1 MGFDF
6 DKTYEWKDIP
16 LYFECVCGIFLQ
28 LMLLIAFIKD
38 PLKCFRNSAVY
49 LVANLSIVDMSVC
62 VRGLLTIVLDPETTS
77 MEYMNHSTVVA
88 SSIAMFSI
96 AVDRCLLVTHPI
108 KHRIFVSNKKMILWV
123 ALIWLL
129 SFTESIKQAIMN
141 GETSYDDL
149 VRVCFYLLIVMWT
162 LVFYTVT
169 LKSLKKQSNRLDQL
183 QNNNTAQEH
192 RAQKLRILNEKRFV
206 ETVIIIACIYFLT
219 ILPNALFTQFEVFRS
234 HEEEE
239 NTNGSLD
246 RTLFAIWIVN
256 FVINP
261 IIYIWRLPKY
271 RKTFCIIF
279 CCRKY
284 N

>member
-279 CCRKY
+279 CYRKY

>member
-28 LMLLIAFIKD
+28 LMLLIAFGKD

-49 LVANLSIVDMSVC
+49 LVANLSIVDLSVC
-62 VRGLLTIVLDPETTS
+62 VRGLLTIVLDPESIS

-88 SSIAMFSI
+88 SSITLFSV

-129 SFTESIKQAIMN
+129 SFVESIKQTIMN

-149 VRVCFYLLIVMWT
+149 VRGVFYLLIVMWT
-162 LVFYTVT
+162 FVFYAVT

-183 QNNNTAQEH
+183 QNNNTTQEY
-192 RAQKLRILNEKRFV
+192 RAQKLRILNEKRFL
-206 ETVIIIACIYFLT
+206 ETILIIACIYLVT
-219 ILPNALFTQFEVFRS
+219 ILPNAVFTQVILFRS
-234 HEEEE
+234 PGEEEK
-239 NTNGSLD
+239 TDGSLD

-261 IIYIWRLPKY
+261 IVYIWRLPKY

-279 CCRKY
+279 CCRK
-284 N
+284 